1 MSCIAAA
8 TEDDEEDESGD
19 ITDIL
24 DSVFAVEGIL
34 LLLLPGGP
42 ETVGM
47 FIGAA
52 DASFDDRLLLEAHPE
67 AVPVPCGWQREL
79 GAGDGGGV
87 GPLRIENLENHIIL
101 SFLLSV
107 YKCAYQ

>member
-8 TEDDEEDESGD
+8 TEDDEDDESGD
-19 ITDIL
+19 ITDVF
-24 DSVFAVEGIL
+24 DSVAEVGI

-47 FIGAA
+47 FMGAA
-52 DASFDDRLLLEAHPE
+52 DASFEPPLEAFAVLEKDEDRLVLGVHPE
-67 AVPVPCGWQREL
+67 AAPVVCGWQREL

-87 GPLRIENLENHIIL
+87 GP
-101 SFLLSV
+101 
-107 YKCAYQ
+107 